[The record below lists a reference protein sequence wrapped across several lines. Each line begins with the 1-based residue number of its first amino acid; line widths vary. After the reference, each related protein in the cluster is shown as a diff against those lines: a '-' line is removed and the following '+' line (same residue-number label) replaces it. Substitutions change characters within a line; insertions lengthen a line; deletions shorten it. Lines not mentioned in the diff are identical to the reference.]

1 MTSWPASKL
10 DSAHPGK
17 WRKHKMYFQV
27 KGKRTFATNGGKAF
41 DTSKPAVIFLH
52 GSGLDHSFWGLHTR
66 FFAFRNYAVL
76 APDFPGHTFSPG
88 PPLTRIEDMADWLND
103 VVTALDIDNI
113 SLVAHSQG
121 CLIAL
126 EFASRYPEKLRSVSF
141 IASGLATPVHSA
153 LLESAQNQPEAAIAM
168 MMSWGFGS
176 AGHFHQGPI
185 PGNSMIA
192 GGTKVMR
199 GNVPNELSADLK
211 ACNAYHNGEI
221 AAASISCPRQ
231 VILAG
236 KDRMAPRKAGMA
248 LVKALGNPQL
258 DIIEQSGHMVPQEAP
273 DECRYLLKNFIFTN
287 NPST

>member
-1 MTSWPASKL
+1 
-10 DSAHPGK
+10 
-17 WRKHKMYFQV
+17 MYFQV
-27 KGKRTFATNGGKAF
+27 KGKRAFASNGGKAF
-41 DTSKPAVIFLH
+41 DSKRPAVIFLH
-52 GSGLDHSFWGLHTR
+52 GSGLDHTFWSLHTR

-103 VVTALDIDNI
+103 VVTALDIGNI

-126 EFASRYPEKLRSVSF
+126 EFASRYPQKLRCVSF
-141 IASGLATPVHSA
+141 IASGLATPVHPA

-168 MMSWGFGS
+168 MLSWGFGS

-185 PGNSMIA
+185 PGNSMIT
-192 GGTKVMR
+192 GSRKVMR

-211 ACNAYHNGEI
+211 ACNDYQNGAT
-221 AAASISCPRQ
+221 AAAGISCPRQ

-236 KDRMAPRKAGMA
+236 QDRMAPRKAGMA

-258 DIIEQSGHMVPQEAP
+258 DIIEQSGHMIPQEAP
-273 DECRYLLKNFIFTN
+273 NECRNLLKNFIFSN
-287 NPST
+287 NPSK